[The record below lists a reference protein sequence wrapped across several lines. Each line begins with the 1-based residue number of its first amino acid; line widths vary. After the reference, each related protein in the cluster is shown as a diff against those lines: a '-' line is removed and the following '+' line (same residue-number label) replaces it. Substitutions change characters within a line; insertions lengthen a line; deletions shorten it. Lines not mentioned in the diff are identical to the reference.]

1 MSEDKLRPEKE
12 SSTDIASSAGEI
24 KPVHHK
30 DPQSKEESVQPISE
44 SQPLPNESFEQTPLQ
59 KSETENMEV
68 HHHGHVHEKKKW
80 KEYIFQFLMLFL
92 AVFCGFLAEY
102 RLEHK
107 IEKDR
112 EKQFMQSMVKDLEED
127 TAKLRVGIASNTQRL
142 DGLDSLIKNIYHLP
156 YTDSSLRMMYYLQRK
171 YSGNSANVQFT
182 KRTITQLKFS
192 GGLRLIRNMAASDS
206 IVLYDE
212 ASESNERQRSVYLND
227 SQNKERE
234 FSNKIFDKQF
244 VMNYSRANI
253 QDFLKSNIKVSLLYT
268 DEKLIKEY
276 ANWLYSSKAV
286 LANYIVQLN
295 AQQERAFRIMQFLQK
310 EYHLE

>member
-1 MSEDKLRPEKE
+1 
-12 SSTDIASSAGEI
+12 
-24 KPVHHK
+24 
-30 DPQSKEESVQPISE
+30 
-44 SQPLPNESFEQTPLQ
+44 
-59 KSETENMEV
+59 
-68 HHHGHVHEKKKW
+68 
-80 KEYIFQFLMLFL
+80 MLFL

-102 RLEHK
+102 QLEHK

-112 EKQFMQSMVKDLEED
+112 KKQFMHSMVKDLKD
-127 TAKLRVGIASNTQRL
+127 DIAKLRVGIASNTQRL

-171 YSGNSANVQFT
+171 YSGTSANVQFT
-182 KRTITQLKFS
+182 KRTITQLKYS

-212 ASESNERQRSVYLND
+212 ASESNERQRAVYLND

-244 VMNYSRANI
+244 VMNYSRANV
-253 QDFLKSNIKVSLLYT
+253 QDLLKSNIKVSLLYT

-286 LANYIVQLN
+286 LENYIVQLN
-295 AQQERAFRIMQFLQK
+295 AQQQRASRIMQFLQK
-310 EYHLE
+310 EYNL